1 MGRIAPLK
9 GLDMTLQPQAVPA
22 PLNGNSTHQAFS
34 ATRTHSIGPVGAAD
48 RSKDSRKLYSRLI
61 GGLFLAG
68 FLVYGLGEGL
78 VNSVVGHSGFLSTV
92 SAHKTVLVLG
102 AFLML
107 LNVGVD
113 VGKGV
118 LFFPILE
125 RHGKRTAVGYLATMI
140 VEVVLLAVGV
150 LSLLM
155 IVPLAEQAAKAGP
168 AGAGW
173 AQALGSLAVQANTM
187 AYQVAELSLAVGCVF
202 LCWLLLRTRLI
213 PRPLAILGL
222 IGYPIL
228 AAGTIAELFGIHIG
242 LLLTIPGG
250 LFELALA
257 FWLLIKGFNPQ
268 AYGQVSDNQV
278 RDNRTPSAASSPA
291 TA

>member
-1 MGRIAPLK
+1 
-9 GLDMTLQPQAVPA
+9 MTLQPQAVPA
-22 PLNGNSTHQAFS
+22 PLNGKPTHQTFPAE
-34 ATRTHSIGPVGAAD
+34 RTSSISPVGAVD
-48 RSKDSRKLYSRLI
+48 SSKDSRKLYSRLI

-68 FLVYGLGEGL
+68 FLVYGLGSGL
-78 VNSVVGHSGFLSTV
+78 VNSVVGGSGFLSTV
-92 SAHKTVLVLG
+92 STHKTVLIFG

-125 RHGKRTAVGYLATMI
+125 RHGKRTALGYLAAMI
-140 VEVVLLAVGV
+140 VEVVLLAGGV

-155 IVPLAEQAAKAGP
+155 IVPLAEQAAKAVP

-173 AQALGSLAVQANTM
+173 AQALGSLAVEANTM
-187 AYQVAELSLAVGCVF
+187 AYQVAEMSLAVGCVF
-202 LCWLLLRTRLI
+202 LCWLLLRTGLI

-268 AYGQVSDNQV
+268 AYGQV
-278 RDNRTPSAASSPA
+278 RDNRDRRAASAPA

>member
-1 MGRIAPLK
+1 
-9 GLDMTLQPQAVPA
+9 
-22 PLNGNSTHQAFS
+22 
-34 ATRTHSIGPVGAAD
+34 
-48 RSKDSRKLYSRLI
+48 LI
-61 GGLFLAG
+61 GALFLTG
-68 FLVYGLGEGL
+68 FLVYGVGEGL
-78 VNSVVGHSGFLSTV
+78 VNSVVGRPDFLSTV
-92 SAHKTVLVLG
+92 SAHQTVLVLG

-125 RHGKRTAVGYLATMI
+125 RHGKRTALTYLATMI
-140 VEVVLLAVGV
+140 VEVALLAVGV

-155 IVPLAEQAAKAGP
+155 IVPLAEQAADAGP
-168 AGAGW
+168 AGASW
-173 AQALGSLAVQANTM
+173 AQALGSLAVEANTM
-187 AYQVAELSLAVGCVF
+187 AYQVAEMSLAVGCVF
-202 LCWLLLRTRLI
+202 LCWLLLRTGLI

-257 FWLLIKGFNPQ
+257 FWLLVKGFNPQ
-268 AYGQVSDNQV
+268 AYGQV
-278 RDNRTPSAASSPA
+278 RDNRDRRAASAPV

>member
-1 MGRIAPLK
+1 MNEPIAALK
-9 GLDMTLQPQAVPA
+9 GIEMTLQPQAVPA
-22 PLNGNSTHQAFS
+22 PLNGDSTHQAFS
-34 ATRTHSIGPVGAAD
+34 ATRTSSTSPVGAAD
-48 RSKDSRKLYSRLI
+48 SSKDSRKLYSKLI

-78 VNSVVGHSGFLSTV
+78 VNSVVGGPDFLSTV
-92 SAHKTVLVLG
+92 SAHKTILVLG

-125 RHGKRTAVGYLATMI
+125 RHGKRTALAYLATMI

-155 IVPLAEQAAKAGP
+155 IVPLAEQAADAGP

-187 AYQVAELSLAVGCVF
+187 AYQVAEMCLAVGCVF
-202 LCWLLLRTRLI
+202 LCWLLLRTGLV

-242 LLLTIPGG
+242 LILTIPGG

-268 AYGQVSDNQV
+268 AYGQVRDNQV
-278 RDNRTPSAASSPA
+278 RPAAAPA

>member
-1 MGRIAPLK
+1 
-9 GLDMTLQPQAVPA
+9 MTLQPQAVPA
-22 PLNGNSTHQAFS
+22 PLNGDSPHQAFS
-34 ATRTHSIGPVGAAD
+34 ATRTSSISPVGAAD
-48 RSKDSRKLYSRLI
+48 SSKDSRKLYSRLI

-78 VNSVVGHSGFLSTV
+78 VNSVVGRPDFLSTV
-92 SAHKTVLVLG
+92 ARHQTILVFG

-125 RHGKRTAVGYLATMI
+125 RHGKRTALGYLATMI

-155 IVPLAEQAAKAGP
+155 IVPLAEQAADAGP
-168 AGAGW
+168 VGADW

-187 AYQVAELSLAVGCVF
+187 AYQVAEMSLAVGCVF

-257 FWLLIKGFNPQ
+257 FWLLVKGFNPQ
-268 AYGQVSDNQV
+268 AYGQVRDNQV
-278 RDNRTPSAASSPA
+278 RRAAAPT
-291 TA
+291 TAA

>member
-1 MGRIAPLK
+1 MNEPIAALK
-9 GLDMTLQPQAVPA
+9 GIEMTLQSRAVPA
-22 PLNGNSTHQAFS
+22 PLDGNSTHQAFS
-34 ATRTHSIGPVGAAD
+34 AARTISVSAVVAVD
-48 RSKDSRKLYSRLI
+48 SSKDSRKLDSRLI

-68 FLVYGLGEGL
+68 FLVYGLGSGL
-78 VNSVVGHSGFLSTV
+78 VNSVVGHTDFLSTV
-92 SAHKTVLVLG
+92 SAHKTVLVFG

-107 LNVGVD
+107 LNVAVD

-125 RHGKRTAVGYLATMI
+125 RHGKRTAVGYLAAMI

-155 IVPLAEQAAKAGP
+155 IVPLAEQAADAGP
-168 AGAGW
+168 AAAGW
-173 AQALGSLAVQANTM
+173 AQALGSLAVEANTM
-187 AYQVAELSLAVGCVF
+187 AYQVAEMSLAVGCVF
-202 LCWLLLRTRLI
+202 LCWLLLRTGLI

-228 AAGTIAELFGIHIG
+228 AAGTVAELFGIHIG

-268 AYGQVSDNQV
+268 AYGQVRDNQV
-278 RDNRTPSAASSPA
+278 PRAASAPA
-291 TA
+291 SA

>member
-1 MGRIAPLK
+1 MSRFAALK
-9 GLDMTLQPQAVPA
+9 GIDMTLQPQAAPA
-22 PLNGNSTHQAFS
+22 PLNGNSTDKALS
-34 ATRTHSIGPVGAAD
+34 ATRTSSISPVDAVD
-48 RSKDSRKLYSRLI
+48 SPKDARKLYSRLI

-68 FLVYGLGEGL
+68 FLVYGIGSGL
-78 VNSVVGHSGFLSTV
+78 VDSVVGRSGFLSTV
-92 SAHKTVLVLG
+92 STHKTILVLG

-113 VGKGV
+113 VGKGA

-125 RHGKRTAVGYLATMI
+125 RHGKRTAVGYLAAMI

-150 LSLLM
+150 LSLVM
-155 IVPLAEQAAKAGP
+155 IVPLAEQAADAGP
-168 AGAGW
+168 ASAGW
-173 AQALGSLAVQANTM
+173 GQALGSLAVQANTM
-187 AYQVAELSLAVGCVF
+187 AYQVAEMSLAVGCVF
-202 LCWLLLRTRLI
+202 LCWLLLRTGLV

-257 FWLLIKGFNPQ
+257 VWLLIKGFDPQ
-268 AYGQVSDNQV
+268 AYGQV
-278 RDNRTPSAASSPA
+278 RDNRDRRAAAAPV

>member
-1 MGRIAPLK
+1 MA
-9 GLDMTLQPQAVPA
+9 LQPQAVPA
-22 PLNGNSTHQAFS
+22 PLNGDSTHQAFS
-34 ATRTHSIGPVGAAD
+34 AARTISVSAVVAVD
-48 RSKDSRKLYSRLI
+48 SSKDSRKLYSRLI

-68 FLVYGLGEGL
+68 FLVYGLGSGL
-78 VNSVVGHSGFLSTV
+78 VNSVVGHTDFLSTV
-92 SAHKTVLVLG
+92 SAHKTVLVFG

-125 RHGKRTAVGYLATMI
+125 KHGKRTTLAYLATMI

-155 IVPLAEQAAKAGP
+155 IVPLAKHAADAGP
-168 AGAGW
+168 ASAGS
-173 AQALGSLAVQANTM
+173 AQALGSLAVRANSM
-187 AYQVAELSLAVGCVF
+187 AYQVAEMSLAVGCVF
-202 LCWLLLRTRLI
+202 LCWLLLRTRLT
-213 PRPLAILGL
+213 PRSLSILGL

-228 AAGTIAELFGIHIG
+228 AAGAIAELFAIHIG
-242 LLLTIPGG
+242 LILTIPGG

-268 AYGQVSDNQV
+268 AYGQVRDHQV
-278 RDNRTPSAASSPA
+278 RRAASTPA